1 MPKFLSTGRQEKCH
15 YSHFKIFAIQV
26 RTEYFHLLGLCISL
40 ELQTY
45 SCIVEATTDKSD
57 VLLERKLD
65 CKDGEVGSRELKEAA
80 ANGEGHNYNI

>member
-15 YSHFKIFAIQV
+15 YSHFKIFAIHV
-26 RTEYFHLLGLCISL
+26 RTVYFHLFGLCISL

-57 VLLERKLD
+57 VI
-65 CKDGEVGSRELKEAA
+65 SMRESWTVRMEKCGAG
-80 ANGEGHNYNI
+80 N